1 MGATQAWVALSS
13 LGSHKTLRLHRR
25 RFPCSPS
32 TSGKRTEEPLA
43 SDVLS
48 IKIPRMPRLKV
59 SAWKNPF
66 LSPSTK
72 QQTFL
77 RKKVVN
83 RDSNNNIVI
92 NNNNN
97 NNSNNNNNT
106 TTVKKRKLNKLP
118 PLC

>member
-48 IKIPRMPRLKV
+48 IKIPRMPKISLFSKYERQKDRRTFGERRLIYQDPEDAK
-59 SAWKNPF
+59 AKG
-66 LSPSTK
+66 
-72 QQTFL
+72 L
-77 RKKVVN
+77 RVEKPIPLPVN
-83 RDSNNNIVI
+83 
-92 NNNNN
+92 
-97 NNSNNNNNT
+97 
-106 TTVKKRKLNKLP
+106 
-118 PLC
+118 